1 MRCRVF
7 QRVCVGILSLSLL
20 VTGMPFCGGGVKTQA
35 AGVQSGV
42 TEKKS
47 AAKEKSGSIT
57 VDGNDIRANN
67 VNGLTYKGFGLLSA
81 NSTSDLLMDY
91 KAQNPEAYAELLQ
104 YLFGGKYP
112 IMTHVKLEMGN
123 DRNNSTG
130 SEASTKRSRYEKANV
145 LRNPGWQLAADAKKI
160 NPDIKVSIL
169 RWNAPEWVKIGRAHV

>member
-145 LRNPGWQLAADAKKI
+145 LRNPGWQLAADAQK
-160 NPDIKVSIL
+160 DQSGYQGQHFTLECAGV
-169 RWNAPEWVKIGRAHV
+169 G